1 MGGSEKTEQRE
12 NGMVGA
18 LRPAKP
24 FIILLAL
31 EIESGKPSYLFRE
44 KFPWNHYRRAFIS
57 HLSTVFCNGEDACEL
72 AN

>member
-1 MGGSEKTEQRE
+1 
-12 NGMVGA
+12 
-18 LRPAKP
+18 
-24 FIILLAL
+24 L